1 MHEYQ
6 GASQENPSKKLFF
19 IYFSSIYILYFDFE

>member
-6 GASQENPSKKLFF
+6 GTSQENPSRKLFF
-19 IYFSSIYILYFDFE
+19 IYVSSIYILCFDFE